1 MENLKII
8 ECPNCKTEI
17 EKNSRTG
24 KYPCTKCG
32 KVYGKRAKCNVCGDE
47 LELLEACGAQQ
58 FFCNTCKELK
68 SKRTAEFFIKEIE
81 E

>member
-1 MENLKII
+1 MDEIRTI
-8 ECPNCKTEI
+8 DCPNCGEII
-17 EKNSRTG
+17 EKNRRTG

-32 KVYGKRAKCNVCGDE
+32 KIYGKRAKCNVCGDE

-68 SKRTAEFFIKEIE
+68 SKRTSEFFIKEIDK
-81 E
+81 